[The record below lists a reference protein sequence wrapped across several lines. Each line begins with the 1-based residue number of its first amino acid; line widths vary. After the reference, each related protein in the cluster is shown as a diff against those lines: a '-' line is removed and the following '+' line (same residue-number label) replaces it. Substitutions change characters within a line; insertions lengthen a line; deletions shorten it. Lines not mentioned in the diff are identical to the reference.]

1 MVVEG
6 NLPQEESG
14 HKKDF
19 SEPTEEM
26 LREEKNEPAT
36 YTEKPTDLIDT
47 PTVSC
52 TEESDEQDTDSK
64 IREMEGEEITNTDL
78 PEATSP
84 VSETTSPVSEAT
96 PQTSETTDTS
106 DIPSPQI
113 SYEDIQEEVQT
124 ILGFNPDLPVLMPGR
139 TSLTP
144 EDKERINKYRKFQK
158 VDGAAYRRVNQFLRK
173 HTYVTAREWAIARL
187 CADFTT
193 RGGAEMT
200 FIGENLPD
208 LVPFMTGTYSP
219 QAVNQ
224 ARNSFKRKVRKSGA
238 TFFYGALCGFF
249 TADEL
254 DDILFESSEVARFLL
269 EVEGTAIDIDD
280 EIDIEDRITEVMRE
294 VAEAASMIRK
304 RESVKND
311 EENTEDETSIDDEV
325 AEDETAQD
333 ETSIDEEN
341 TLRTKSA

>member
-6 NLPQEESG
+6 NFPEYENGQNESTMPNESLPREEQHEPAAVSDTIAVAPPGISECQSTDNGNTRDKQEE
-14 HKKDF
+14 
-19 SEPTEEM
+19 
-26 LREEKNEPAT
+26 
-36 YTEKPTDLIDT
+36 
-47 PTVSC
+47 
-52 TEESDEQDTDSK
+52 
-64 IREMEGEEITNTDL
+64 L
-78 PEATSP
+78 PEKTSP
-84 VSETTSPVSEAT
+84 EAIPASSEIVDESTAESF
-96 PQTSETTDTS
+96 DK
-106 DIPSPQI
+106 
-113 SYEDIQEEVQT
+113 SYEQIQKEVQT
-124 ILGFNPDLPVLMPGR
+124 LLGINADMPVLLPGR
-139 TSLTP
+139 PPLTP

-187 CADFTT
+187 CADFST

-208 LVPFMTGTYSP
+208 LVPFMTDTYSP

-224 ARNSFKRKVRKSGA
+224 ARSSFKRKVRKSGA

-280 EIDIEDRITEVMRE
+280 EIDVEDRITEVMRE
-294 VAEAASMIRK
+294 VAEAASMIRN
-304 RESVKND
+304 REPVGTD
-311 EENTEDETSIDDEV
+311 EETEDNEKIDTEG
-325 AEDETAQD
+325 E
-333 ETSIDEEN
+333 
-341 TLRTKSA
+341 KK

>member
-6 NLPQEESG
+6 NLPEDKNG
-14 HKKDF
+14 HKE
-19 SEPTEEM
+19 SSRPTEEM
-26 LREEKNEPAT
+26 PREEQHEPAAL
-36 YTEKPTDLIDT
+36 TDFT
-47 PTVSC
+47 TVHS
-52 TEESDEQDTDSK
+52 TDKADEENSHHQITGKEEDKIAGINNPKAPPPFSEGMDETD
-64 IREMEGEEITNTDL
+64 RL
-78 PEATSP
+78 PA
-84 VSETTSPVSEAT
+84 
-96 PQTSETTDTS
+96 DK
-106 DIPSPQI
+106 
-113 SYEDIQEEVQT
+113 SYAQIQEEVQT

-208 LVPFMTGTYSP
+208 LVPFMTDTYSP

-224 ARNSFKRKVRKSGA
+224 ARSSFKRKVRKSGA

-269 EVEGTAIDIDD
+269 EVEGTSIDIDD

-294 VAEAASMIRK
+294 VAEAASMIRN
-304 RESVKND
+304 RESVSGD
-311 EENTEDETSIDDEV
+311 EEEDE
-325 AEDETAQD
+325 EDEEED
-333 ETSIDEEN
+333 EMLTDGEN
-341 TLRTKSA
+341 I

>member
-6 NLPQEESG
+6 NLPQEENR
-14 HKKDF
+14 HNEDF
-19 SEPTEEM
+19 SEPAEEM
-26 LREEKNEPAT
+26 LREEQD
-36 YTEKPTDLIDT
+36 KPTELIDKPTGLIDT

-52 TEESDEQDTDSK
+52 AEESDEQGTDNKISETDGKEILNNDPAKAISQISETIDESK
-64 IREMEGEEITNTDL
+64 ISHQEK
-78 PEATSP
+78 
-84 VSETTSPVSEAT
+84 
-96 PQTSETTDTS
+96 
-106 DIPSPQI
+106 
-113 SYEDIQEEVQT
+113 SYADIQDEVNT

-139 TSLTP
+139 TSLSP

-224 ARNSFKRKVRKSGA
+224 ARSSFKRKVRKSGA

-280 EIDIEDRITEVMRE
+280 EIDIEDRITDVMRE

-304 RESVKND
+304 RESVIKDDND
-311 EENTEDETSIDDEV
+311 NEDEDEDETSVGKEI
-325 AEDETAQD
+325 
-333 ETSIDEEN
+333 I
-341 TLRTKSA
+341 

>member
-6 NLPQEESG
+6 NFPEKRDGQNES
-14 HKKDF
+14 
-19 SEPTEEM
+19 SEPKEVM
-26 LREEKNEPAT
+26 HQKGQQEPAALT
-36 YTEKPTDLIDT
+36 DITKVELTEI
-47 PTVSC
+47 
-52 TEESDEQDTDSK
+52 SDEQNTGNGITEFNQED
-64 IREMEGEEITNTDL
+64 GEEITP
-78 PEATSP
+78 PEATTP
-84 VSETTSPVSEAT
+84 DSEMMDNST
-96 PQTSETTDTS
+96 PFPS
-106 DIPSPQI
+106 DKP
-113 SYEDIQEEVQT
+113 YLHIQKEVQA
-124 ILGFNPDLPVLMPGR
+124 ILGFNPDLPALMSGKTPL
-139 TSLTP
+139 SP
-144 EDKERINKYRKFQK
+144 EDEERINKYRKFQK

-208 LVPFMTGTYSP
+208 LVPFMTDTYSP

-224 ARNSFKRKVRKSGA
+224 ARSSFKQKVRKSGA

-269 EVEGTAIDIDD
+269 EVEGTSIDIDD
-280 EIDIEDRITEVMRE
+280 EIDVEDRITEVMRE

-304 RESVKND
+304 REQASNNEAT
-311 EENTEDETSIDDEV
+311 EEEEDTVSDG
-325 AEDETAQD
+325 
-333 ETSIDEEN
+333 EN
-341 TLRTKSA
+341 I